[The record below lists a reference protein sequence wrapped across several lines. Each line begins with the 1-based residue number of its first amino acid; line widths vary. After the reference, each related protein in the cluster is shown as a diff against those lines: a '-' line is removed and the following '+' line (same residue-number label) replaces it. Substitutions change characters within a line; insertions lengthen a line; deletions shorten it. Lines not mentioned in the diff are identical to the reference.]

1 MTLDNYQKNLLK
13 EKEKSEKRKRIIF
26 AVVGGSVL
34 LFGLAYAY
42 KKFIK

>member
-13 EKEKSEKRKRIIF
+13 EKEKTDKRKRVVF
-26 AVVGGSVL
+26 AVVGGAVL
-34 LFGLAYAY
+34 LLGMAYAY